1 MKKILALFLAVALMC
16 GVLSACGGT
25 SNTTEKPDSTPAAT
39 DTAPEAAEPSASDEE
54 TSTGADHDNSIV
66 VGIAQDLDS
75 SLDPYQITAAGTRE
89 VLFNVYEGLVKAD
102 SSGAFNPACAESYV
116 ISEDGLTYT
125 FTLRKNVVFHN
136 GKTMTAEDVLYSLT
150 TCAAETVDASLLAA
164 LSDVVVESPDADTIT
179 VTLPS
184 ANPNFISVLAYVYII
199 PEGYTDCAT
208 APIGTGPFKFVS
220 RSVQENVILE
230 KHEDYYGTKANLDKV
245 TYRIFEDSTAEIT
258 ALDAGTIDLCAHLG
272 VDQIA
277 GLSADYDILEGT
289 MNLVQALYLNNAVE
303 PFNNELVRQAIC
315 YAIDVQEIMDLTEDG
330 HGTKI
335 GSAMYPAFSK
345 YYDESL
351 ADTYTYNVE
360 KAKELL
366 TEAGYANGFSFS
378 ITVPSNYIPHV
389 NTAEVIVEQLSRV
402 GITATLN
409 PVEWATWLSD
419 VYSAREYE
427 ATVIGFDAST
437 LTPGAMLARYQSTAS
452 NNMFNY
458 SNADYDETYAK
469 AVAATD
475 DAEATELYKQ
485 CLQILAETAANAYIQ
500 DMAEFVVIRS
510 SLTGYEFYP
519 MYVMDMST
527 ISYKL
532 G

>member
-1 MKKILALFLAVALMC
+1 MKKYLALFLVAALLC
-16 GVLSACGGT
+16 GVLSGCGGS
-25 SNTTEKPDSTPAAT
+25 SNKTEEVSGSGSQTA
-39 DTAPEAAEPSASDEE
+39 TAPETETNTTAPSDDSA
-54 TSTGADHDNSIV
+54 STGAAENSIV

-102 SSGAFNPACAESYV
+102 SSGAFNPACAESYA

-125 FTLRKNVVFHN
+125 FTLRGNVVFHN
-136 GKTMTAEDVLYSLT
+136 GKTMTAEDVLYSLN
-150 TCAAETVDASLLAA
+150 TCAAQTVDASLLAA
-164 LSDVVVESPDADTIT
+164 LSDVIIESPDANT
-179 VTLPS
+179 VVLTLPA

-199 PEGYTDCAT
+199 PADYADCAT
-208 APIGTGPFKFVS
+208 APVGTGPFKFVS

-230 KHEDYYGTKANLDKV
+230 KHADYYGTPAYLDKV
-245 TYRIFEDSTAEIT
+245 TYRVFEDATAEIT

-272 VDQIA
+272 VDQII
-277 GLSADYDILEGT
+277 GLGSDYDVLEGT

-303 PFNNELVRQAIC
+303 PFNNELVRQALC
-315 YAIDVQEIMDLTEDG
+315 YAIDVQSIMDLTEDG

-351 ADTYTYNVE
+351 ADTYTYDAA

-366 TEAGYANGFSFS
+366 TQAGYPNGFSFT
-378 ITVPSNYIPHV
+378 ITVPSNYTPHV
-389 NTAEVIVEQLSRV
+389 NTAEVIIEQLKQV
-402 GITATLN
+402 GITATLT

-419 VYSAREYE
+419 VYSARNYE
-427 ATVIGFDAST
+427 STVIGFDAST
-437 LTPGAMLARYQSTAS
+437 LTPGALLARYQSTAS

-458 SNADYDETYAK
+458 SNEEYDAVYAK
-469 AVAATD
+469 AVASTD
-475 DAEATELYKQ
+475 DAESTALYKQ
-485 CLQILAETAANAYIQ
+485 CLKILADTAANVYLQ

-510 SLTGYEFYP
+510 DLTGYEFYP

-527 ISYKL
+527 ISYK
-532 G
+532 

>member
-1 MKKILALFLAVALMC
+1 MRKILALFLAAALMC
-16 GVLSACGGT
+16 GVLCACGGT
-25 SNTTEKPDSTPAAT
+25 SNTTDNTNSTPAST
-39 DTAPEAAEPSASDEE
+39 ETPAAEGTSASDEG
-54 TSTGADHDNSIV
+54 TSTGADRDNSIV

-102 SSGAFNPACAESYV
+102 SSGGFNPACAESYAV
-116 ISEDGLTYT
+116 SEDGLTYT
-125 FTLRKNVVFHN
+125 FTLRNNVVFHN

-164 LSDVVVESPDADTIT
+164 LSDVTVESPDANTIV
-179 VTLPS
+179 VTLPA
-184 ANPNFISVLAYVYII
+184 ANPNFICVLAYVYII
-199 PEGYTDCAT
+199 PDGYTDCAT

-220 RSVQENVILE
+220 RSVQENVVLE
-230 KHEDYYGTKANLDKV
+230 KHADYYGVKANLDKV
-245 TYRIFEDSTAEIT
+245 TYRIFEDATAEIT

-272 VDQIA
+272 VDQII
-277 GLSADYDILEGT
+277 GLSDDYDVLEGT
-289 MNLVQALYLNNAVE
+289 MNLVQALYLNNASE
-303 PFNNELVRQAIC
+303 PFNNELVRQALC

-345 YYDESL
+345 YFDESL
-351 ADTYTYNVE
+351 ADTYTYDVE

-366 TEAGYANGFSFS
+366 TEAGYPNGFSFT
-378 ITVPSNYIPHV
+378 ITVPSNYTPHV
-389 NTAEVIVEQLSRV
+389 NTAEVIIEQLSRV

-419 VYSAREYE
+419 VYSARDYE
-427 ATVIGFDAST
+427 STVIGFDAST
-437 LTPGAMLARYQSTAS
+437 LTPGALLARYQSTAS

-458 SNADYDETYAK
+458 SNAEYDETYAK

-475 DAEATELYKQ
+475 DAQATALYKQ
-485 CLQILAETAANAYIQ
+485 CLQILAETAANVYLQ

-510 SLTGYEFYP
+510 DLAGYEFYP

-527 ISYKL
+527 IYYK
-532 G
+532 